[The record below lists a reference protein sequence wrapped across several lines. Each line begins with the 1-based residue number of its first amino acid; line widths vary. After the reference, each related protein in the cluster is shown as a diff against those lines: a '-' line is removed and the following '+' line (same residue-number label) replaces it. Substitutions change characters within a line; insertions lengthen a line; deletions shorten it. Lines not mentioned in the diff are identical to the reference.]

1 MVGDRG
7 VKLSGGQRQRIAIA
21 RAFLKDA
28 PILLLD
34 EATAALDSESEE
46 AIREALGRLMR
57 GRTVIAIAHRLATL
71 RNFDRVVMLQGGRI
85 IEDGPPDRLMQGQ
98 GPYRE
103 LVTQEMSRLASTC
116 GLIARQLACCV
127 PMRRSQRERT
137 ARGPQWQPKSLNSDR
152 PSRPSKQVAESPFY
166 IPMTGPAARPRRSLK
181 HDDTFIV
188 LDSHGDIGAS
198 AGGPDGLF
206 NADTRYLA
214 RLELVLD
221 DVQPLLLGSNLR
233 DDNSALT
240 VDLTNPDVY
249 RNGRI
254 VLQKDMLHIV
264 RTIFLWRGTAYQR
277 IGLQNH
283 GDRPASFDLTL
294 LFDNDFAD
302 LFEVRGE
309 TRPRRGI
316 GSSKLLGPAD
326 VVLEYNGLDGRSR
339 ITALHFDPRPTRLA
353 GQCGDLSFR
362 PGAAAGRPRCS
373 SRYPATSRP
382 CSKPAPFFRGLLAH
396 RREMRR
402 STAGAASIETSNNI
416 FNEVLCQSMADLNM
430 LMTDTPQGRYPYAG
444 IPWYSTTFG
453 RDGLI
458 TALQMLWIDPRIARG
473 VLRRLA
479 FYQAKTIDPLADA
492 EPGKILH
499 EMRGGEM
506 AALREVPFAQY
517 YGSVDSTPLFVL
529 LAGLYVERTGDEET
543 LAELWPAIEA
553 ALRWIDGPGDPDRD
567 GFVEYQRASEQGL
580 ANQGWKDSYDAIF
593 HADGRLAEGYIALAE
608 VQGYVFAGKRLAARC
623 ARRLGHDRSGAASSK
638 PKRELLA
645 ERFEEAFWCEEL
657 GTYALALD
665 GDKQPCKVRTSN
677 AGQLLFTGI
686 VREDRARHG
695 RRRSDAAAFLHRLG
709 HPHRGARRGALQS
722 DVLSR
727 RIDLAARQCADR
739 ARACALR
746 PEAFGRASVQ
756 GPVRRRQPTWIC
768 GGCPNCSAAFSARS
782 GADRRSIRSPARRRP
797 GRARRRSRCWKQR
810 SASNS
815 MPRAA
820 RSGCAIRVCR
830 RSSTRWCCAICSSGL
845 PASIFGCAATAR
857 KCRWRCCARAAR
869 SRCRSC

>member
-1 MVGDRG
+1 MPAEV
-7 VKLSGGQRQRIAIA
+7 VSQIIA
-21 RAFLKDA
+21 
-28 PILLLD
+28 
-34 EATAALDSESEE
+34 T
-46 AIREALGRLMR
+46 
-57 GRTVIAIAHRLATL
+57 RTL
-71 RNFDRVVMLQGGRI
+71 
-85 IEDGPPDRLMQGQ
+85 
-98 GPYRE
+98 E
-103 LVTQEMSRLASTC
+103 LVLEA
-116 GLIARQLACCV
+116 
-127 PMRRSQRERT
+127 
-137 ARGPQWQPKSLNSDR
+137 
-152 PSRPSKQVAESPFY
+152 PFY

-254 VLQKDMLHIV
+254 VLQKDILHIV
-264 RTIFLWRGTAYQR
+264 RTVFLWRGTAYQR

-283 GDRPASFDLTL
+283 GETPASFDLTL

-309 TRPRRGI
+309 KRPRRGV

-326 VVLEYNGLDGRSR
+326 VALDYKGLDGKSRS
-339 ITALHFDPRPTRLA
+339 TALHFDPRPTRLA
-353 GQCGDLSFR
+353 VN
-362 PGAAAGRPRCS
+362 AATYHFELAPQQIS
-373 SRYPATSRP
+373 SLFVAVS
-382 CSKPAPFFRGLLAH
+382 CDKPAGHKPVPFFRGLLAH

-402 STAGAASIETSNNI
+402 SAAGAASIETSNNI

-430 LMTDTPQGRYPYAG
+430 LMTDTTQGRYPYAG

-453 RDGLI
+453 RDGII

-473 VLRRLA
+473 VLKRLA
-479 FYQAKTIDPLADA
+479 FYQARTVDPLADA

-506 AALREVPFAQY
+506 ADLHEVPFAHY
-517 YGSVDSTPLFVL
+517 YGSVDATPLFVL
-529 LAGLYVERTGDEET
+529 LAGLYVEHTGDDET

-553 ALRWIDGPGDPDRD
+553 ALAWIDGAGDPDRD

-623 ARRLGHDRSGAASSK
+623 ASRLGKADRA
-638 PKRELLA
+638 RELAAEAQRLA
-645 ERFEEAFWCEEL
+645 ERFEEAFWCDEL

-665 GDKQPCKVRTSN
+665 GAKRPCRVRTSN
-677 AGQLLFTGI
+677 AGQLLFSGI
-686 VREDRARHG
+686 VREDRARMVAADLMRPHFFTGWGIRTVARGEARYNPMSYHDGSIWPHDNALIALGLARYDLKHAVERVFKALFDAATYMDLRRLPELFCGFQREKQRGPTLYPVACAPQAWASATPFTLLEAALGLEFDAQRGEIRLRNPRLPAFLNEVILRELQLGPSSVDLRVRRHG
-695 RRRSDAAAFLHRLG
+695 DDVSLEVLRRRGQIQVSI
-709 HPHRGARRGALQS
+709 
-722 DVLSR
+722 VL
-727 RIDLAARQCADR
+727 AH
-739 ARACALR
+739 
-746 PEAFGRASVQ
+746 
-756 GPVRRRQPTWIC
+756 
-768 GGCPNCSAAFSARS
+768 
-782 GADRRSIRSPARRRP
+782 
-797 GRARRRSRCWKQR
+797 
-810 SASNS
+810 
-815 MPRAA
+815 
-820 RSGCAIRVCR
+820 
-830 RSSTRWCCAICSSGL
+830 
-845 PASIFGCAATAR
+845 
-857 KCRWRCCARAAR
+857 
-869 SRCRSC
+869 